1 MATSK
6 LRQVQAE
13 LIASNERLQRVIV
26 NNPSSVFVLE
36 LEPRLAPLGVSKR
49 LLELTGYEADEVGPT
64 WWTDRVHPEDK
75 ERVLA
80 SQQRLFTEGQLLL
93 EYRFLHRR
101 GQYLFIRDEQRVL
114 RDADGHPK
122 EIVGSWTDL
131 TDVRSAEEEALK
143 ARRYFETLTQFSPDV
158 LAVLA
163 PDGVIRYVSPS
174 VYSLLGWRQGEI
186 VGKNAREF
194 LHPDETSAVRKF
206 WAATREQ
213 PGAHTGINIR
223 WRHRSGT
230 WRLLE
235 CTWNN
240 QLRNPLV
247 GGIIINARDITGRRV
262 PGARRPRLTDH
273 TSPGRMVNA
282 TPDAP
287 QKTIK
292 GSSSRELRPNAPS
305 R

>member
-1 MATSK
+1 MAARTLK
-6 LRQVQAE
+6 QVQAE

-114 RDADGHPK
+114 RDAAGHPR

-131 TDVRSAEEEALK
+131 TGVRSAEEEALK
-143 ARRYFETLTQFSPDV
+143 ARQYFETLTQFSPDL

-174 VYSLLGWRQGEI
+174 VHSLLGWQQAEI

-194 LHPDETSAVRKF
+194 LHPRQTSVIREF
-206 WAATREQ
+206 WAETREL
-213 PGAHTGINIR
+213 PGAQTAVNLR
-223 WRHRSGT
+223 WRHRSGS
-230 WRLLE
+230 WRQLE
-235 CTWNN
+235 CVWNN

-247 GGIIINARDITGRRV
+247 SGIIINARDITDRTGPRARLHRR
-262 PGARRPRLTDH
+262 TDH
-273 TSPGRMVNA
+273 TSSSGIA
-282 TPDAP
+282 APDAP
-287 QKTIK
+287 QKRSK
-292 GSSSRELRPNAPS
+292 DPARRALG
-305 R
+305 